1 MNLFAAKLEQRKVGG
16 LNILGSQTGEMSGKL
31 RKTMEQLPHGP
42 LPIRRGVL
50 QGTEVTTV

>member
-1 MNLFAAKLEQRKVGG
+1 MSLFAAKLEQRKVGG

>member
-16 LNILGSQTGEMSGKL
+16 LNILGSPIEEMSEKL
-31 RKTMEQLPHGP
+31 RKTTEPLRHGP